1 MLSASVSGHTY
12 YDLGPIISYP
22 TEIRSE
28 TTTGSVGQSEGLSGD
43 RREQDS
49 SSYTYVAE
57 VSAYTASDDEC
68 GNHERITASGTH
80 VQQGRTIAAP
90 SWIPFGTTV
99 VINGIS
105 YVCEDR
111 GGYISDNRI
120 DIYMDS
126 REAAM
131 EFGRK
136 ELEVTV
142 VWS

>member
-1 MLSASVSGHTY
+1 MLSTSVSGHTY

-28 TTTGSVGQSEGLSGD
+28 TTTGSVGQS
-43 RREQDS
+43 
-49 SSYTYVAE
+49 SYTYVAE

-68 GNHERITASGTH
+68 GNSNGITASGTH

-111 GGYISDNRI
+111 GGYISDNRL

-126 REAAM
+126 RDDAM
-131 EFGRK
+131 KFGRK

-142 VWS
+142 VW

>member
-1 MLSASVSGHTY
+1 MVSIVLSASVSGHTY

-28 TTTGSVGQSEGLSGD
+28 TTTGSVGQSEVD
-43 RREQDS
+43 
-49 SSYTYVAE
+49 SYTYIAE

-68 GNHERITASGTH
+68 GNHEGITASGTH
-80 VQQGRTIAAP
+80 VKQGRTIAAP

-142 VWS
+142 VWK

>member
-1 MLSASVSGHTY
+1 MLSTSVSGHTY

-28 TTTGSVGQSEGLSGD
+28 TTTGSVGQSEVD
-43 RREQDS
+43 
-49 SSYTYVAE
+49 SYTYVAE

-68 GNHERITASGTH
+68 GKSDGITASGTH

-90 SWIPFGTTV
+90 SWIPFGTK
-99 VINGIS
+99 VIIGEHEYI
-105 YVCEDR
+105 VEDR
-111 GGYISDNRI
+111 GGYISDNRL

-126 REAAM
+126 REEAV

-142 VWS
+142 VW

>member
-1 MLSASVSGHTY
+1 MLSTSVSGHTY
-12 YDLGPIISYP
+12 HDLGPIISYP

-28 TTTGSVGQSEGLSGD
+28 TTTGSVGQSEVD
-43 RREQDS
+43 
-49 SSYTYVAE
+49 SYTYVAE
-57 VSAYTASDDEC
+57 VSAYTATDDQCGKSD
-68 GNHERITASGTH
+68 GITASGTH

-99 VINGIS
+99 VINGVS

-111 GGYISDNRI
+111 GGFICDNRL

-126 REAAM
+126 RDDAV

-136 ELEVTV
+136 EIEVTV
-142 VWS
+142 VW

>member
-1 MLSASVSGHTY
+1 MLSTSVSGHTY
-12 YDLGPIISYP
+12 HDLGPIISYP

-28 TTTGSVGQSEGLSGD
+28 TAVVSVGQSEVT
-43 RREQDS
+43 
-49 SSYTYVAE
+49 SYTCVAE

-68 GNHERITASGTH
+68 GNSNGITASGTH

-99 VINGIS
+99 VINGHS
-105 YVCEDR
+105 YVAEDR
-111 GGYISDNRI
+111 GSAIQGNCI

-142 VWS
+142 AW

>member
-1 MLSASVSGHTY
+1 MLSTSVSGHTCC
-12 YDLGPIISYP
+12 DLGPIISYP

-28 TTTGSVGQSEGLSGD
+28 TTTGSVGQSEVD
-43 RREQDS
+43 
-49 SSYTYVAE
+49 SYTYVAE

-99 VINGIS
+99 VINGHS
-105 YVCEDR
+105 YVAEDR
-111 GGYISDNRI
+111 GSAIQGNCI

-126 REAAM
+126 RDDAM
-131 EFGRK
+131 KFGRK

-142 VWS
+142 VWK

>member
-1 MLSASVSGHTY
+1 MLSTSVSGHTY

-28 TTTGSVGQSEGLSGD
+28 TTTGSVGQS
-43 RREQDS
+43 
-49 SSYTYVAE
+49 SYTYVAE
-57 VSAYTASDDEC
+57 VSAYTGSDDEC
-68 GNHERITASGTH
+68 GNHEGITASGTH
-80 VQQGRTIAAP
+80 VQRGRTIAAP

-142 VWS
+142 VW

>member
-12 YDLGPIISYP
+12 HDLGPIISYP

-28 TTTGSVGQSEGLSGD
+28 TTTGSVEEPQAHT
-43 RREQDS
+43 
-49 SSYTYVAE
+49 YTYVAE

-68 GNHERITASGTH
+68 GNSEGITASGTQ
-80 VQQGRTIAAP
+80 VKQGRTIAAP

-99 VINGIS
+99 VINGVS

-111 GGYISDNRI
+111 GSEIKGNHL

-126 REAAM
+126 LEDAI

-136 ELEVTV
+136 EMEVTV
-142 VWS
+142 EW

>member
-1 MLSASVSGHTY
+1 MLSTSVSGHTY

-28 TTTGSVGQSEGLSGD
+28 TTTGSVGQSERLSGD
-43 RREQDS
+43 QQD

-57 VSAYTASDDEC
+57 VSAYTATDDQCGKSD
-68 GNHERITASGTH
+68 GITASGTH
-80 VQQGRTIAAP
+80 VKQGRTIAAP

-111 GGYISDNRI
+111 GSEIKGNHL

-126 REAAM
+126 REDAV

-136 ELEVTV
+136 EMRVTIL
-142 VWS
+142 W

>member
-1 MLSASVSGHTY
+1 MFSTSVSGHTY
-12 YDLGPIISYP
+12 HDLEPIISYP

-28 TTTGSVGQSEGLSGD
+28 TTTESVEN
-43 RREQDS
+43 
-49 SSYTYVAE
+49 SSYIYVAE

-68 GNHERITASGTH
+68 GNHAGITASGTH
-80 VQQGRTIAAP
+80 VKQGRTIAVP

-99 VINGIS
+99 IINGHS
-105 YVCEDR
+105 YVAEDR
-111 GGYISDNRI
+111 GGAIQDNRI

-142 VWS
+142 VW

>member
-1 MLSASVSGHTY
+1 MLSTSVSGHTY

-28 TTTGSVGQSEGLSGD
+28 TAVGSVE
-43 RREQDS
+43 
-49 SSYTYVAE
+49 YTYVAE

-68 GNHERITASGTH
+68 GNHEGITASGTH
-80 VQQGRTIAAP
+80 VQQGKTIAAP

-111 GGYISDNRI
+111 GGYIQDNRL

-126 REAAM
+126 REDAV

-136 ELEVTV
+136 EMEVTV
-142 VWS
+142 VWK

>member
-1 MLSASVSGHTY
+1 MLSTSVSGHTY

-28 TTTGSVGQSEGLSGD
+28 TTTGSVGQSEVD
-43 RREQDS
+43 
-49 SSYTYVAE
+49 SYTYVAE

-68 GNHERITASGTH
+68 GKSDGITASGTH

-90 SWIPFGTTV
+90 SWIPFGTK
-99 VINGIS
+99 VIIGEHEYI
-105 YVCEDR
+105 VEDR
-111 GGYISDNRI
+111 GGYISDNRL

-126 REAAM
+126 RDDAV

-136 ELEVTV
+136 EIEVTV
-142 VWS
+142 VW

>member
-1 MLSASVSGHTY
+1 MSISGHTY

-28 TTTGSVGQSEGLSGD
+28 VLTESQRYSF
-43 RREQDS
+43 
-49 SSYTYVAE
+49 VAE
-57 VSAYTASDDEC
+57 VTAYTASDDEC
-68 GNHERITASGTH
+68 GKSDGITASGTH
-80 VQQGRTIAAP
+80 VKQGRTIAAP

-99 VINGIS
+99 VINGVS

-111 GGYISDNRI
+111 GSEIKGNHL

-126 REAAM
+126 LEDAI

-136 ELEVTV
+136 EMRVTIL
-142 VWS
+142 W

>member
-1 MLSASVSGHTY
+1 MLSTSVSGHTY

-28 TTTGSVGQSEGLSGD
+28 TAVGSVEKSQV
-43 RREQDS
+43 
-49 SSYTYVAE
+49 TYVAE

-68 GNHERITASGTH
+68 GKSDGITASGTH

-99 VINGIS
+99 VINGVS

-111 GGYISDNRI
+111 GGFICDNRL

-126 REAAM
+126 REDAM

-136 ELEVTV
+136 EVEVTV
-142 VWS
+142 VW

>member
-1 MLSASVSGHTY
+1 MLSTSVFGHTY

-28 TTTGSVGQSEGLSGD
+28 TAVGSVEN
-43 RREQDS
+43 

-57 VSAYTASDDEC
+57 VRAYTATDDQCGKSD
-68 GNHERITASGTH
+68 GITASGTH
-80 VQQGRTIAAP
+80 AKQGRTIAAP

-111 GGYISDNRI
+111 GGYIQDNRL
-120 DIYMDS
+120 DIYTDS
-126 REAAM
+126 REDAV
-131 EFGRK
+131 EFGSK
-136 ELEVTV
+136 
-142 VWS
+142 SI

>member
-1 MLSASVSGHTY
+1 MLSTSVSGHTY

-28 TTTGSVGQSEGLSGD
+28 TTTGSVGQS
-43 RREQDS
+43 
-49 SSYTYVAE
+49 SYTYVAE

-68 GNHERITASGTH
+68 GNSNGITASGTH

-111 GGYISDNRI
+111 GGYISDNRL

-126 REAAM
+126 REDAV

-136 ELEVTV
+136 EMEVTV
-142 VWS
+142 VW

>member
-1 MLSASVSGHTY
+1 MVSIVLSASVSGHTY

-28 TTTGSVGQSEGLSGD
+28 TTTGSVGQSEVD
-43 RREQDS
+43 
-49 SSYTYVAE
+49 SYTYVAE

-68 GNHERITASGTH
+68 GKSDGITASGTH

-90 SWIPFGTTV
+90 SWIPFGTK
-99 VINGIS
+99 VIIGEHEYI
-105 YVCEDR
+105 VEDR

-142 VWS
+142 VW

>member
-1 MLSASVSGHTY
+1 MLSTSVSGHTY

-28 TTTGSVGQSEGLSGD
+28 TTTGSIGQSEGLAGD
-43 RREQDS
+43 QQD

-57 VSAYTASDDEC
+57 VSAYTATDDQCGKSD
-68 GNHERITASGTH
+68 GITASGTH
-80 VQQGRTIAAP
+80 VKQGRTIASP
-90 SWIPFGTTV
+90 SWIPFGTKV
-99 VINGIS
+99 IINGRS
-105 YVCEDR
+105 YVAEDR
-111 GGYISDNRI
+111 GSAIQGNCI
-120 DIYMDS
+120 DIYMNS

-142 VWS
+142 VWK

>member
-1 MLSASVSGHTY
+1 MSISGHTY

-28 TTTGSVGQSEGLSGD
+28 KTTGSVE
-43 RREQDS
+43 DS
-49 SSYTYVAE
+49 QAHTYTYVAE
-57 VSAYTASDDEC
+57 VSAYTATDDQCGKSD
-68 GNHERITASGTH
+68 GITASGTH
-80 VQQGRTIAAP
+80 VKQGRTIAAP

-99 VINGIS
+99 VINGVS

-111 GGYISDNRI
+111 GSEIKGNHL

-126 REAAM
+126 LEDAI

-136 ELEVTV
+136 EMRVTIL
-142 VWS
+142 W

>member
-1 MLSASVSGHTY
+1 MSISGHTY

-28 TTTGSVGQSEGLSGD
+28 TPTGSVEDPQAHT
-43 RREQDS
+43 
-49 SSYTYVAE
+49 YTYVAE
-57 VSAYTASDDEC
+57 VSAYTATDDQCGKSD
-68 GNHERITASGTH
+68 GITASGTH
-80 VQQGRTIAAP
+80 VKQGRTIAAP

-99 VINGIS
+99 VINGVS

-111 GGYISDNRI
+111 GSEIKGNHL

-126 REAAM
+126 LEDAI

-136 ELEVTV
+136 EMRVTIL
-142 VWS
+142 W

>member
-1 MLSASVSGHTY
+1 MLSTSVSGHTY

-22 TEIRSE
+22 TEIRSG
-28 TTTGSVGQSEGLSGD
+28 TAVGSVEKSQV
-43 RREQDS
+43 
-49 SSYTYVAE
+49 TYVAE

-68 GNHERITASGTH
+68 GKSDGITASGTH
-80 VQQGRTIAAP
+80 AKQGRTIAAP

-99 VINGIS
+99 VINGVS

-111 GGYISDNRI
+111 GGFICDNRL

-126 REAAM
+126 REDAI

-136 ELEVTV
+136 EVEVTV
-142 VWS
+142 EW